1 MSTQL
6 KYYGVFFFPITVFRN
21 ILFVKILGQISL
33 EIESDDYNGDIY
45 FRFDIHCYVKWTYL
59 HCKNKKNKI
68 VSPSSLQQGPSWS
81 LSYVSWI
88 YNYLCNQCLTPLTEI
103 LLKVA
108 LNTLTI
114 SGLFSIHII

>member
-45 FRFDIHCYVKWTYL
+45 FRFDIV
-59 HCKNKKNKI
+59 I
-68 VSPSSLQQGPSWS
+68 
-81 LSYVSWI
+81 
-88 YNYLCNQCLTPLTEI
+88 
-103 LLKVA
+103 
-108 LNTLTI
+108 
-114 SGLFSIHII
+114 